1 MQMITYFDQKAQLF
15 YAILRKGGRVYMG
28 YSCLSNEEGE
38 PITHKEARRKARQY
52 CEELVIEY
60 EEKENAHGQSKR
72 VVH

>member
-38 PITHKEARRKARQY
+38 PITHKEVMSDPDAYNQLVYKELS
-52 CEELVIEY
+52 EETSASDHSR
-60 EEKENAHGQSKR
+60 N
-72 VVH
+72 

>member
-60 EEKENAHGQSKR
+60 EEKEIDNGKSQRLIH
-72 VVH
+72 

>member
-1 MQMITYFDQKAQLF
+1 MRMITYFDQKAQLF
-15 YAILRKGGRVYMG
+15 YAILRKDGRVYMG
-28 YSCLSNEEGE
+28 YSCLFNEEGK
-38 PITHKEARRKARQY
+38 PISAREARKKAKEY